1 MYHSEFYKNVVAVTN
16 RSLCER
22 PFLEQIERVCACHP
36 KALILREK
44 DLSEEEYFLLAKE
57 VLGICRQYQVS
68 CILHTYV
75 EAARKLGHP
84 CIHLPLFL
92 LEKYQGKLG
101 DFQETGCSVHSVEDA
116 LKAQHKL
123 TVDKKKIQLDS
134 PIKQTGETEVA
145 IKLYPEVATTLKVVV
160 TAE

>member
-84 CIHLPLFL
+84 CASRIHIRRKIRSQAQCLIHDRLYAGTCLPLFFGYQKGKGLGQGCRTVL
-92 LEKYQGKLG
+92 LPASAGGGRQYLCRHQVRFSL
-101 DFQETGCSVHSVEDA
+101 
-116 LKAQHKL
+116 
-123 TVDKKKIQLDS
+123 
-134 PIKQTGETEVA
+134 
-145 IKLYPEVATTLKVVV
+145 
-160 TAE
+160 

>member
-68 CILHTYV
+68 CILHTYFTMCIGRQYGKAPTTFPAA
-75 EAARKLGHP
+75 AARIFPFFPKKAAEKLPVFPRFSNVVSSFKTVARFSFFFAFSWYHRSR
-84 CIHLPLFL
+84 
-92 LEKYQGKLG
+92 G
-101 DFQETGCSVHSVEDA
+101 D
-116 LKAQHKL
+116 
-123 TVDKKKIQLDS
+123 
-134 PIKQTGETEVA
+134 
-145 IKLYPEVATTLKVVV
+145 TL
-160 TAE
+160 